1 MLRGTARDITAS
13 LASDV
18 REGPTRLLE
27 GFLQRGDKYINGV
40 PANIAN
46 PASMKYLR
54 SSHLTFTDAHHNWEK
69 ACASSPTSPGPS
81 VPLLQFKHRRR
92 SFSVFSGLSLISK
105 VCRVPHLP
113 EDFSGC
119 YRDFGSDAFLPSLVS
134 TDQRM

>member
-1 MLRGTARDITAS
+1 MLRGTARDMTAS

-27 GFLQRGDKYINGV
+27 GFLQAGDKYINGV
-40 PANIAN
+40 PAIIAN

-81 VPLLQFKHRRR
+81 VPLLQFKHRRVS
-92 SFSVFSGLSLISK
+92 SFFLGALPSE

-113 EDFSGC
+113 EDISGC
-119 YRDFGSDAFLPSLVS
+119 YRDFSSDAFLPSLLS